1 MFKDKL
7 KKTFF
12 LLLISC
18 LFFVLS
24 FKVYAKE
31 EGIFNI
37 SLKWQKNVKNFWSKI
52 FGFDEESFYK
62 EKYYQ
67 LLEELAKLKLS
78 LNEIKE
84 SDLSSIKQ
92 NYFLNKVVEADI
104 LKLDPVGKIFV
115 EYKNDVSEGSLVLD
129 KSWTLLGKVSKITK
143 NYIIIDSLEIPGIEF
158 NVANFQGELLGLAKT
173 VSNGFLEVDFVDPK
187 IKINLNDF
195 VLTYGDDLFPA
206 GFIVGS
212 VSKVS
217 KSQFNQKIIVKL
229 TFNLKDKD
237 KVYILK

>member
-1 MFKDKL
+1 M
-7 KKTFF
+7 
-12 LLLISC
+12 
-18 LFFVLS
+18 
-24 FKVYAKE
+24 
-31 EGIFNI
+31 
-37 SLKWQKNVKNFWSKI
+37 
-52 FGFDEESFYK
+52 
-62 EKYYQ
+62 
-67 LLEELAKLKLS
+67 
-78 LNEIKE
+78 
-84 SDLSSIKQ
+84 
-92 NYFLNKVVEADI
+92 
-104 LKLDPVGKIFV
+104 
-115 EYKNDVSEGSLVLD
+115 
-129 KSWTLLGKVSKITK
+129 
-143 NYIIIDSLEIPGIEF
+143 
-158 NVANFQGELLGLAKT
+158 AKT